1 MFLCMSFPS
10 AYAISEELFG
20 HKGVRNFPVLLYINS
35 CPITKY
41 DQTTKGYDIL
51 IVFNFFKG
59 YDIEHCISFI

>member
-1 MFLCMSFPS
+1 MFLFPS

-51 IVFNFFKG
+51 FLIFFKG